1 MVEEAGAAALDGA
14 GLVRPAASD
23 ASQQFSEFLRRAL
36 IQLHTIEL
44 ARLHGDFSDRIT
56 DTFFRFAA
64 ADPLQSNQ
72 PGRSEE
78 HTSELQSL
86 MRISYAVFCLKKK
99 KHITSTQQTMLA

>member
-56 DTFFRFAA
+56 DTFLRCAA
-64 ADPLQSNQ
+64 ADQLQTNK
-72 PGRSEE
+72 PG
-78 HTSELQSL
+78 
-86 MRISYAVFCLKKK
+86 AVPAGRAEGRREGKGGGRRGKNRGWE
-99 KHITSTQQTMLA
+99 